1 MDIILESICTSLDGL
16 ELTFCTVPGL
26 HKEIN
31 LILFFKIFMVLVQA
45 TCDCWSA
52 RLLCSSQDS
61 SKSLDRV
68 NIMSFWKIMSSS
80 HLHLDKKVRNKVWQA
95 MWEPEATTALAML
108 HWAKL
113 AKSCLTWK
121 KRLGIREEGVS
132 IPVSTRSKGYQLGMS
147 STPHRSQRDLML
159 FVVLW
164 GFFPVKTV
172 FSGKPPVW
180 IMTICHL
187 YFKRN
192 FCLYCLMLSLWYISQ
207 EQYILHQCMFSEL
220 GWFMICEI
228 IWFSLF
234 V

>member
-52 RLLCSSQDS
+52 RLLCSLQDS

-80 HLHLDKKVRNKVWQA
+80 HLHLDKKVRNKFWQA

-121 KRLGIREEGVS
+121 KRLGIREKGVS

-147 STPHRSQRDLML
+147 STPRRSQRDLML

-164 GFFPVKTV
+164 GFFSSENRFFWETTCVNHDNLSFIFQEKFLFILPYAKFMVHLPGAIYLTPMYV
-172 FSGKPPVW
+172 FRTWLIHDMWNNLV
-180 IMTICHL
+180 
-187 YFKRN
+187 
-192 FCLYCLMLSLWYISQ
+192 
-207 EQYILHQCMFSEL
+207 
-220 GWFMICEI
+220 
-228 IWFSLF
+228 
-234 V
+234 